1 MSENATARTAETTMA
16 MTPVRPQR
24 RIEIV
29 DILRGFSLLGVLM
42 VNMLAFSG
50 SFFYTPV
57 HQIQQPLH
65 RAATLFIK
73 FFAQAKFYTFF
84 SFLFGWGMSIQMER
98 AAQRNARFV
107 PVFLRRVLALM
118 LIGLIHALFIWDG
131 DILLTYALLAIPLLL
146 CRKLPEKVLL
156 VAVVVCILIPVVIS
170 LPVEPIQDVLQV
182 LTEATDG
189 LRQAMLDGHQA
200 NVYVDGSYR
209 DVTVHRWHNLKYTYT
224 QFIYWATHIFGMFL
238 LGLYVGR
245 RKILHSTSEH
255 LPLFRKVLWI
265 GLIVGLPLNLL
276 FVAVSNSPDLVP
288 ARYNALAVRG
298 ARTVSGSVLSMVYL
312 SALVLLSQKKKWHDF
327 FAPLASVGRMALTNY
342 LSHSIFLTMV
352 FYGYGMGLFGRLGP
366 AITLI
371 LTFIIYRAQI
381 SLSGW
386 WLERYR
392 FGPAEWLWRSMTY
405 LKFQSLRLERERA
418 GQFEKIWERSVERQS
433 VPAEKQTEGGEVAG
447 DETDFEPSPLTD
459 WLIFVLRRLAFIV
472 VVAFAIAY
480 FCTLGLNLTVNSTAS
495 VDRAR
500 NALDMIEPSLEQ
512 TVELFG
518 DAFSGDLGFVIQGV
532 TQRTRMPVTELLANT
547 FVQSAS
553 LLAVSIGMAAV
564 VGIVAGGVA
573 ATRRYSA
580 ISLSTLTLT
589 VVGVSIP
596 SFFLALLFQVA
607 DIRFYQNTGV
617 GLFPVYGISVHR
629 TSSLLPQVVAPAL
642 VLAARPLAH
651 ITRVTFVSISE
662 ILNRDYIRTARAKG
676 LGPSVVYWRHTLRN
690 AGVSILTAVI
700 VSLRFALGSLPVIE
714 IFFQWPGMGVTMF
727 NAINARDTT
736 VVTVLALA
744 LGVTFL
750 LVNLLADLL
759 YRFID
764 PRLREQTNGG
774 ES

>member
-1 MSENATARTAETTMA
+1 MSENANAHTAEKMTA

-50 SFFYTPV
+50 NFFNTPV

-65 RAATLFIK
+65 HVATLFVK

-107 PVFLRRVLALM
+107 PVFLRRTFALI
-118 LIGLIHALFIWDG
+118 LIGTVHAILIWDG
-131 DILLTYALLAIPLLL
+131 DILLTYGLLAIPLLF

-156 VAVVVCILIPVVIS
+156 VMAVVCILIPVVIS
-170 LPVEPIQDVLQV
+170 LPVEPIQDMLQA
-182 LTEATDG
+182 LAEATAD
-189 LRQAMLDGHQA
+189 LRQEMMAGHQA

-209 DVTVHRWHNLKYTYT
+209 DVTVHRWHSRKYAYT
-224 QFIYWATHIFGMFL
+224 QVIYSTTHIFGMFL
-238 LGLYVGR
+238 LGLYAGR
-245 RKILHSTSEH
+245 RKILHDIPKH
-255 LPLFRKVLWI
+255 LSLFRKVLWI

-276 FVAVSNSPDLVP
+276 FVAVSNSPNLVP
-288 ARYNALAVRG
+288 AQYNALAIRG
-298 ARTVSGSVLSMVYL
+298 ARTIAGSVLSMVYL
-312 SALVLLSQKKKWHDF
+312 SAIVLLCQKQKWRNF
-327 FAPLASVGRMALTNY
+327 FAPLSAVGRMALTNY
-342 LSHSIFLTMV
+342 LSHSIFLTLV
-352 FYGYGMGLFGRLGP
+352 FYGYGLGLFGRLGP

-371 LTFIIYRAQI
+371 LTLIIYRIQI

-405 LKFQSLRLERERA
+405 LKFQSFKPERERA

-433 VPAEKQTEGGEVAG
+433 VPDEKRQVGEAAG
-447 DETDFEPSPLTD
+447 DETDFKPSPLAD

-480 FCTLGLNLTVNSTAS
+480 FCTLGLNLTINSTAS

-512 TVELFG
+512 TVDFFQ
-518 DAFSGDLGFVIQGV
+518 DAFGGDLGFVIQGV
-532 TQRTRMPVTELLANT
+532 TQRTRMPVTELLIST
-547 FVQSAS
+547 FVKSAS
-553 LLAVSIGMAAV
+553 LLAVSIGVAAMI
-564 VGIVAGGVA
+564 GIAAGGMA

-596 SFFLALLFQVA
+596 SFFLALMFQVA
-607 DIRFYQNTGV
+607 DIRFYQNTGM
-617 GLFPVYGISVHR
+617 GLFPVYGISAHR

-690 AGVSILTAVI
+690 AGVSIFTAAI

>member
-1 MSENATARTAETTMA
+1 MSENTTAPTTKATTA
-16 MTPVRPQR
+16 MTPVRPQQ

-50 SFFYTPV
+50 PFFYTPV
-57 HQIQQPLH
+57 HQIQPIH

-107 PVFLRRVLALM
+107 PVFLRRTLALM
-118 LIGLIHALFIWDG
+118 LIGLVHALLIWDG

-156 VAVVVCILIPVVIS
+156 IAVVICILIPVLIS
-170 LPVEPIQDVLQV
+170 IPAEPIQDMLQA
-182 LTEATDG
+182 LAEATDG
-189 LRQAMLDGHQA
+189 LRQAMLSGHQE
-200 NVYVDGSYR
+200 NVYVDGSYW
-209 DVTVHRWHNLKYTYT
+209 DMTVHRWHNLKYSYT

-245 RKILHSTSEH
+245 RKILHNIPEH

-265 GLIVGLPLNLL
+265 GLIVGIPLNLL

-288 ARYNALAVRG
+288 AQYNALATRG

-312 SALVLLSQKKKWHDF
+312 SALVLLAQKPKWRNLL
-327 FAPLASVGRMALTNY
+327 APLASVGRMALTNY
-342 LSHSIFLTMV
+342 LSHSILFTLI
-352 FYGYGMGLFGRLGP
+352 FYGYGLGLYGRFGP

-386 WLERYR
+386 WLFRYR
-392 FGPAEWLWRSMTY
+392 FGPAEWLWRTMTY
-405 LKFQSLRLERERA
+405 LKLQSLKPERA
-418 GQFEKIWERSVERQS
+418 RADQFEKVWERSVKR
-433 VPAEKQTEGGEVAG
+433 VGAPAKEQTEAI
-447 DETDFEPSPLTD
+447 ETTKDDTDLESSPLAD
-459 WLIFVLRRLAFIV
+459 WLIFVLRRLAFIAA
-472 VVAFAIAY
+472 VAFAIAY
-480 FCTLGLNLTVNSTAS
+480 FCILGLNLTINSTAS
-495 VDRAR
+495 VSRSR
-500 NALDMIEPSLEQ
+500 SALDIAEPAFEE
-512 TVELFG
+512 TFEFFG
-518 DAFSGDLGFVIQGV
+518 DALSGDLGFVVQGV
-532 TQRTRMPVTELLANT
+532 TQRTQVPVTELLADT
-547 FVQSAS
+547 FTQSAS
-553 LLAVSIGMAAV
+553 LLVVSIGVAAAI
-564 VGIVAGGVA
+564 GIIAGGIA

-607 DIRFYQNTGV
+607 DIRFYQNTGM
-617 GLFPVYGISVHR
+617 GLFPVFGISSHR
-629 TSSLLPQVVAPAL
+629 TASLLPQVVAPAL

-690 AGVSILTAVI
+690 AGVSIFTAVV
-700 VSLRFALGSLPVIE
+700 VSLRFALGSLPVVE

-736 VVTVLALA
+736 VVTALALT

-750 LVNLLADLL
+750 LVNLMADLL

-764 PRLREQTNGG
+764 PRLRMQTNGG